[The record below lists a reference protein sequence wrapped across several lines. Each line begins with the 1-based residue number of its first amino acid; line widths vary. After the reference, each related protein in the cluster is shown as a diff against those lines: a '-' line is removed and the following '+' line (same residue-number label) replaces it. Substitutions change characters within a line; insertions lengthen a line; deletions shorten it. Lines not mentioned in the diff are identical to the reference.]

1 MNLNVLYTNMAGH
14 NKWAQIKRQKG
25 KTDAQKSKAFS
36 KFSRLI
42 AIEAKKVGGDRN
54 SPSLKTIIER
64 ARAINMP
71 NDSIDRAIKK
81 SSEQSTAMESVVYET
96 YGPGGS
102 AIVIDVL
109 TDNRNK
115 AAQEIKF
122 ILSRNGY
129 SLAGMGAATWA
140 FEKTT
145 DGWIP
150 KTKIELADED
160 LQKLD
165 QLVSELEENDDVQ
178 DVYINI
184 E

>member
-1 MNLNVLYTNMAGH
+1 MAGH

-42 AIEAKKVGGDRN
+42 TVEAKKVNGDKN
-54 SPSLKTIIER
+54 SPALKAIIDR

-71 NDSIDRAIKK
+71 NDSIDRAVKK
-81 SSEQSTAMESVVYET
+81 SSEQSVAMEAVLYEA

-102 AIVIDVL
+102 ALVVDAL

-122 ILSRNGY
+122 ILSRNGFA
-129 SLAGMGAATWA
+129 LAGMGAASWA
-140 FEKTT
+140 FEKTSE
-145 DGWIP
+145 GWIP
-150 KTKIELADED
+150 KTTIELTDED
-160 LQKLD
+160 LVKLE
-165 QLVSELEENDDVQ
+165 QIVNELEENDEVQ
-178 DVYINI
+178 NVYTNA